1 MKVSDNNKLAI
12 HVVLSINNYD
22 EHNKVINN
30 TDKTKQEIE
39 NNIFCV
45 GYEVGTKSLGEM
57 VKTECRLGRE
67 NWQVLGFICICP
79 VFSVYCSRRIL
90 LNWAR
95 YKLYEWEDEKTRTG
109 SKGIFQFQA
118 QDHYDT
124 YI

>member
-12 HVVLSINNYD
+12 HVALSINNYG

-45 GYEVGTKSLGEM
+45 GYEVGTKSLGET

-67 NWQVLGFICICP
+67 NWQVFGFICICP
-79 VFSVYCSRRIL
+79 F
-90 LNWAR
+90 
-95 YKLYEWEDEKTRTG
+95 
-109 SKGIFQFQA
+109 FQFIVA
-118 QDHYDT
+118 CVAGAY
-124 YI
+124 